1 MVNESIQSTVFP
13 ITRFR
18 HICANWFSTIA
29 LILLIIALVLF
40 IWMWTQAF
48 INGVI
53 PNISW
58 GEHAGN
64 HGPWRH
70 IYNLRNLWWYIDY
83 ALFLSFKLALSSYF
97 FKRDNKAAVIVFAA
111 FVFGFIFMST
121 YWLVD

>member
-1 MVNESIQSTVFP
+1 
-13 ITRFR
+13 
-18 HICANWFSTIA
+18 
-29 LILLIIALVLF
+29 LLIIALVLF
-40 IWMWTQAF
+40 IWTWTQAF

-58 GEHAGN
+58 GELAGN

-83 ALFLSFKLALSSYF
+83 ALFLSFNLALSSYF
-97 FKRDNKAAVIVFAA
+97 LKRDNKTVVIVFAA
-111 FVFGFIFMST
+111 FVFGLIFMST